1 MLNKRK
7 NNILYTTS
15 FSRMIGGGQWSLYYL
30 IKHLQKNTFHPIVL
44 CPAEGELAK
53 RMKGVGAEVVFFD
66 VGRIRYLDPLV
77 IKKFASL
84 IKERRIAIIHTDST
98 TETFYAGIAA
108 RMMRIPLVWHIRVSE
123 EEWVVDRIL
132 ANLSTKLILVANA
145 INQRFVWLKDHKKM
159 VVIYNGIDLEEF
171 DHFSA
176 TSSIRKEFNITRDT
190 VLIGC
195 IGRIEKRKGPEYLIS
210 AMREIDSTKL
220 ILIGTGEKEYIR
232 KVKMLCDEFGI
243 SDRVMFSGSRDDIP
257 SVLNEIDILVF
268 PSISGEGFPR
278 VILEAMAAGKPVV
291 ATDNAG
297 NPEAVEDGLT
307 GYIIPAGNISALAAK
322 LNELVANKKKRMAM
336 GQAGR
341 KRVEE
346 FFTVQ
351 HYVQSIQELYHEI
364 LRREHKTKRR
374 LS

>member
-84 IKERRIAIIHTDST
+84 IKERRIALIHTDST

>member
-66 VGRIRYLDPLV
+66 VGRIRYLNPLV

-84 IKERRIAIIHTDST
+84 IKEKRIALIHTDST
-98 TETFYAGIAA
+98 TETFYAGIVA

-159 VVIYNGIDLEEF
+159 VVIHNGIDLEEF
-171 DHFSA
+171 DHFPV
-176 TSSIRKEFNITRDT
+176 TSSIRKEFNVTKDT

-210 AMREIDSTKL
+210 AMRDIDNIKL
-220 ILIGTGEKEYIR
+220 ILVGTGEKEYIR

-243 SDRVMFSGSRDDIP
+243 SDRIMFSGFRDDIP
-257 SVLNEIDILVF
+257 SVLNGIDILVF

-307 GYIIPAGNISALAAK
+307 GYIIPVGNISALAAK
-322 LNELVANKKKRMAM
+322 IKELVANKKKRMAM

-351 HYVQSIQELYHEI
+351 HYVQSIQELYWGI

>member
-53 RMKGVGAEVVFFD
+53 RMKGVGAEVVFFY

-84 IKERRIAIIHTDST
+84 IKERRIALIHTDST